1 MVVVKGGFH
10 IPESVEVK
18 RENIKSSDLAYVKL
32 RQAII
37 SLVLEP
43 GSAVDEQS
51 LSKKL
56 ELGRTPI
63 REALLQLAREDLV
76 NIFPRKGTF
85 IAPINFASLKE
96 VEELRWHM
104 EGQAAR
110 WAAERITTQQLSN
123 LKTLIAEA
131 QAGEFAHISDWDME
145 VDRQFHAMIA
155 DSSHNRYLAQQL
167 DTLYNLSVRLL
178 YASRAQMQSVTEEI
192 YDYEAIITA
201 LRAGDAQAAEA
212 AMQQHLEDSRQRI
225 NLGFTER

>member
-1 MVVVKGGFH
+1 MRNSVYLS
-10 IPESVEVK
+10 ESAESK
-18 RENIKSSDLAYVKL
+18 RENIKSSELAYVKL
-32 RQAII
+32 RQAIV
-37 SLVLEP
+37 SLELEP
-43 GSAVDEQS
+43 GSVVDEQS
-51 LSKKL
+51 LSKTLK
-56 ELGRTPI
+56 LGRTPI
-63 REALLQLAREDLV
+63 REALLQLSREDLV

-110 WAAERITTQQLSN
+110 WAAERITPQQLSE
-123 LKTLIAEA
+123 LQTLIAGA

-155 DSSHNRYLAQQL
+155 AGSQNRYLAQQL
-167 DTLYNLSVRLL
+167 DALYNLSVRLL
-178 YASRAQMQSVTEEI
+178 YASRAQMRSVTEEI

-201 LRAGDAQAAEA
+201 LRAGDARAAEA

-225 NLGFTER
+225 SMGFAER